1 MADTK
6 YSIWYEADY
15 EIPLYV
21 TEYKKLE
28 MWGRGTNTLG
38 DNPIFIEPVYRYIKK
53 NKKINPVFL
62 EDRYRGNR

>member
-28 MWGRGTNTLG
+28 M
-38 DNPIFIEPVYRYIKK
+38 YRDEEQIH
-53 NKKINPVFL
+53 L
-62 EDRYRGNR
+62 EIIRSL

>member
-28 MWGRGTNTLG
+28 MWGQRTNTLG
-38 DNPIFIEPVYRYIKK
+38 DNPIFIEPVYRYIK
-53 NKKINPVFL
+53 
-62 EDRYRGNR
+62 